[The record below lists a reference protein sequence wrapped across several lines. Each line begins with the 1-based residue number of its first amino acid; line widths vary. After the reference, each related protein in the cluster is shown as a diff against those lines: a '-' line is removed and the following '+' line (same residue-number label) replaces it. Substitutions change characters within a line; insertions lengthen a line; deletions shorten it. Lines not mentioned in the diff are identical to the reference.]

1 MEFKNAQI
9 QEGVIM
15 AGKSSN
21 LGRRQFMVVSSA
33 AIATPLLLGAAESMK
48 AAETKS
54 TKDKLAKGTK
64 VYFIGHGCVGC
75 HTCMSLCPVKAIH
88 FGNTGN
94 EIDQGI
100 CVHCGTCFD
109 NCPLSMISEAEI

>member
-1 MEFKNAQI
+1 
-9 QEGVIM
+9 M

-21 LGRRQFMVVSSA
+21 LGRRKFMVVSSA
-33 AIATPLLLGAAESMK
+33 AIATPLLLGAAESVR
-48 AAETKS
+48 AAETKPN
-54 TKDKLAKGTK
+54 DAKLAKGTK

-75 HTCMSLCPVKAIH
+75 HTCMSLCPAKAIH

-100 CVHCGTCFD
+100 CVHCGTCFE
-109 NCPLSMISEAEI
+109 NCPLSMISETEI